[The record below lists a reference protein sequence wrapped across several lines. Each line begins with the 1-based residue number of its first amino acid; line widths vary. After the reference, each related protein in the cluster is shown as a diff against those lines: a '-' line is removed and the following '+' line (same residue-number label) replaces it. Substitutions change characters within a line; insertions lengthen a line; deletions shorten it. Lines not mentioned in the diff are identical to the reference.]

1 MRLTLLLLA
10 SLPLLAACGP
20 DPVDTTGTASGTT
33 TATTAT
39 TGASTGTATTGATT
53 GATTDTPTTDA
64 PTATTDTPTQSTTTT
79 TGPTTITDTTAG
91 TTGDSTTGTS
101 TDTGAAGLCDDD
113 ADCKLAD
120 DCCDCDGVPVDL
132 DVPVCDLECD
142 QSKCSELGIAKA
154 VCRFGVCTTPRLS
167 CDASKVACDSLP
179 PPCPPGTLAETTPLC
194 WSGRC
199 VPAKHCDVVDNCD
212 QCPEDRVCV
221 QDVGFGPEP
230 GAVCEPLPPGCDPAT
245 PCVCLGEQVCQDP
258 FSACFNQPGGDITCE
273 CINC

>member
-20 DPVDTTGTASGTT
+20 DPVDTTGTASGTS

-39 TGASTGTATTGATT
+39 TGASTGTATTGA
-53 GATTDTPTTDA
+53 ATDTPTTDT
-64 PTATTDTPTQSTTTT
+64 PTATTDTPTTATTTT

-91 TTGDSTTGTS
+91 TTTATTDNTTGQS
-101 TDTGAAGLCDDD
+101 TDTGAAGLCDED

-120 DCCDCDGVPVDL
+120 DCCDCDGVPVEL
-132 DVPVCDLECD
+132 DVPICDLECD
-142 QSKCSELGIAKA
+142 QSKCSELGIIEA

-167 CDASKVACDSLP
+167 CDASKVACESLP

-199 VPAKHCDVVDNCD
+199 VPAKHCDVVDSCD
-212 QCPEDRVCV
+212 QCPDGRVCV
-221 QDVGFGPEP
+221 QNVGFGPEP
-230 GAVCEPLPPGCDPAT
+230 GAVCEILPPGCDPAT
-245 PCVCLGEQVCQDP
+245 PCTCLGDQVCKDP
-258 FSACFNQPGGDITCE
+258 FGACFNQPGGDITCE